1 MSPPSGVV
9 VTLIALLSKDGYI
22 SEGVGVPFDLPEDRQ
37 HFRDYAAGKW
47 LLLGRRTYV
56 EMIGWFRNHVPL
68 VLSRDSSFQPAIGRR
83 VASVQEA
90 IEIARENG
98 QTELVVCGG
107 GAAYEAAI
115 SAAEKLV
122 ITRVDRLLGR
132 GVMFPSF
139 DQDGSW
145 RLEKRDEHGG
155 ALPFSIE
162 VYWRKRADVII

>member
-1 MSPPSGVV
+1 MSLPSGVV

-22 SEGVGVPFDLPEDRQ
+22 SEGVGVPFDLPEDKQ
-37 HFRDYAAGKW
+37 HFRDYAEGKW
-47 LLLGRRTYV
+47 LLLGRRTYL
-56 EMIGWFRNHVPL
+56 EMIDWFRNHVPL
-68 VLSRDSSFQPAIGRR
+68 VLSRDSSFQPVTGRR

-107 GAAYEAAI
+107 GAAYAAAI

-122 ITRVDRLLGR
+122 ITRVDRLLSG
-132 GVMFPSF
+132 GVRFPSF
-139 DQDGSW
+139 EQDGSW
-145 RLEKRDEHGG
+145 RLKKREVRGG

-162 VYWRKRADVII
+162 VYWRKRADLTI